1 MVRTLPSRQH
11 ARQPLDGTRIAAN
24 AGAIAFNAA
33 MLMLMLAPL
42 SAPQLITQPLEQ
54 LPNVSFIPRPK
65 PVDPPPPPP
74 RKDPPLRE
82 VVKDP
87 PPRVQQVAPQPVAP
101 PQIVVDQPAQA
112 MDFQG
117 SNDVVASLEPPV
129 NVGRQIIEGATLQV
143 LRNPAPSYPIE
154 AVRAGITGTVELEI
168 LVGVDGK
175 PIDVLIVRSSGN
187 RALDQAA
194 RKVVLQRWQ
203 FQPAMENGQAVQ
215 ARGRVPIEFKLDRQ

>member
-1 MVRTLPSRQH
+1 MVRTLPSH
-11 ARQPLDGTRIAAN
+11 HPARQPLDGTRIAAN

-42 SAPQLITQPLEQ
+42 SAPQLVTQQLEQ
-54 LPNVSFIPRPK
+54 LPTIEILSRPK
-65 PVDPPPPPP
+65 PIDPPPPPP
-74 RKDPPLRE
+74 KDKPLRQ

-87 PPRVQQVAPQPVAP
+87 PPRVQPVVQQNVAP
-101 PQIVVDQPAQA
+101 PPEVVVDQPAMP

-117 SNDVVASLEPPV
+117 VEQVAIATPPPV
-129 NVGRQIIEGATLQV
+129 SNVGRTLEGATLQV
-143 LRNPAPSYPIE
+143 LRNPPPNYPIE

-168 LVGVDGK
+168 LVGLDGK
-175 PIDVLIVRSSGN
+175 PVDVLIVRSSGN

-194 RKVVLQRWQ
+194 RKVVLQRWA
-203 FQPAMENGQAVQ
+203 FQPAMENGQPVQ

>member
-1 MVRTLPSRQH
+1 MVRTLPSHH
-11 ARQPLDGTRIAAN
+11 ARQPLDGTRIAGN

-42 SAPQLITQPLEQ
+42 SAPQLITQPLDQTIIEF
-54 LPNVSFIPRPK
+54 VPRPK
-65 PVDPPPPPP
+65 LVDPPPPPP
-74 RKDPPLRE
+74 KKDPPLRQ

-87 PPRVQQVAPQPVAP
+87 PPRVQQVVPQTVAP
-101 PQIVVDQPAQA
+101 PQEVVVDQPAMP

-117 SNDVVASLEPPV
+117 VEQVATALPPQT

-143 LRNPAPSYPIE
+143 LRNPPPSYPIE

-168 LVGVDGK
+168 LVGIDGK

-194 RKVVLQRWQ
+194 RKVVLQRWA

>member
-1 MVRTLPSRQH
+1 MVRTLPSHH
-11 ARQPLDGTRIAAN
+11 ARPPLDGTRIAAN

-42 SAPQLITQPLEQ
+42 SAPQLITQPLDQTIIEF
-54 LPNVSFIPRPK
+54 VPRPK
-65 PVDPPPPPP
+65 LVDPPPPPP
-74 RKDPPLRE
+74 KKDPPLRQ

-117 SNDVVASLEPPV
+117 SNDVVASIEPPV

-143 LRNPAPSYPIE
+143 LRNPPPSYPIE

-168 LVGVDGK
+168 LVGIDGK

-194 RKVVLQRWQ
+194 RKVVLQRWA

>member
-1 MVRTLPSRQH
+1 MVRTLPSHH

-42 SAPQLITQPLEQ
+42 SAPQLITQPLDQTIIEF
-54 LPNVSFIPRPK
+54 VPRPR

-74 RKDPPLRE
+74 KKDPPLRQ

-117 SNDVVASLEPPV
+117 SNDVVASIEPPV

-194 RKVVLQRWQ
+194 RKVVLQRWA

-215 ARGRVPIEFKLDRQ
+215 ARGRVPIEFKLDRQQ

>member
-1 MVRTLPSRQH
+1 MVRTLPSH
-11 ARQPLDGTRIAAN
+11 PARQPLDGSRIAAN

-42 SAPQLITQPLEQ
+42 SAPQLITQPINETI
-54 LPNVSFIPRPK
+54 VDFVPRPK
-65 PVDPPPPPP
+65 PVDPPKPPPKP
-74 RKDPPLRE
+74 EEVRR

-87 PPRVQQVAPQPVAP
+87 PPQIQRPVQQEVAP
-101 PQIVVDQPAQA
+101 PQEVVVDQPPMP

-117 SNDVVASLEPPV
+117 VEQVAVATQPPT

-143 LRNPAPSYPIE
+143 LRNPPPSYPAE

-168 LVGVDGK
+168 LVGTDGK
-175 PIDVLIVRSSGN
+175 PVDVLIVRSSGN

-194 RKVVLQRWQ
+194 RRVVLQRWL

-215 ARGRVPIEFKLDRQ
+215 ARGRVPIEFKLDQQ

>member
-1 MVRTLPSRQH
+1 MVRTLPSHHH

-42 SAPQLITQPLEQ
+42 SAPQLVTQPLEQ
-54 LPNVSFIPRPK
+54 LPTIEILTRPR

-74 RKDPPLRE
+74 RNTPIRQ

-87 PPRVQQVAPQPVAP
+87 PPRVQHVAPQPVAP
-101 PQIVVDQPAQA
+101 PQIVVDQPAQE

-117 SNDVVASLEPPV
+117 STDAVASIEPPV

-143 LRNPAPSYPIE
+143 LRNPAPNYPIE

-194 RKVVLQRWQ
+194 RKVVLQRWA
-203 FQPAMENGQAVQ
+203 FQPAVENGQPVQ